1 MPKFSASQCRGP
13 CWKPELKRFFCAQT
27 LFFFRKMWKSV
38 APDMSG
44 FTGQKRGLNVS
55 QSQVAEARP
64 VALTL
69 PDGKVKKFDTVPT
82 GLDLATSIGPSLAKA
97 AVAVKVDGEYRD
109 LMRPIEQDA
118 KVEIVT
124 RTSDYGLEMIRHDC
138 AHLMAEAVQEIYPGT
153 QVTIGPNIEN
163 GFYYDFHR
171 EQPFTPDD
179 LTKIEAKM
187 KEIVARDAKFTR
199 EVWSRD
205 AAISFFKARGEHF
218 KVEIIKDLPEGE
230 PISVYRQGQWLD
242 LCRGPHMPSMGKIGT
257 AFKLMKVAGAYWRGD
272 AKNPMLQ
279 RIYGTAW
286 RDQKELDQYL
296 FMLEEA
302 EKRDHRKLGREMHL
316 FHQQDEAAGSVF
328 WHPRGWTLYRTLENF
343 VRDRI
348 AADGYV
354 EVKTPQLYDSSL
366 FKASGHWDLYGDNM
380 FKVSADGGEKWLG
393 IKPMNCPAH
402 VQIFKQGLKSYKELP
417 IRMAEFGACHRNEP
431 SGALHGIMRVRA
443 FTQDDAHI
451 FCRADQI
458 TDESLRYF
466 KLQLGVYRDLGFAP
480 ENIKVKLALRP
491 GPDKRVGTDE
501 LWDKAED
508 GLRMALRTAGLAF
521 EELPEE
527 GAFYGPK
534 VEFHLIDALGRSWQ
548 CGTLQL
554 DFNLPERLDADYVG
568 EDSARH
574 RPVMLHRALLGS
586 LERFIAIMI
595 EHYAGKFPLWLA
607 PVQVVIAT
615 VTNEADGYAQEV
627 AATLRAA
634 GLRVEIDSRNEK
646 IGYKIREH
654 SLQKIPVL
662 AVVGMRD
669 AEAKNVV
676 LRRLGS
682 EEQTTLSLADAAQK
696 LATEARRPSGVA

>member
-1 MPKFSASQCRGP
+1 MSQ
-13 CWKPELKRFFCAQT
+13 AQA
-27 LFFFRKMWKSV
+27 V
-38 APDMSG
+38 AHHI
-44 FTGQKRGLNVS
+44 
-55 QSQVAEARP
+55 
-64 VALTL
+64 ALTL
-69 PDGKVKKFDTVPT
+69 PDGKVKKFDTTPT
-82 GLDLATSIGPSLAKA
+82 GADLAAAIGPSLAKA
-97 AVAVKVDGEYRD
+97 AVAVRVDGEYRD
-109 LMRPIEQDA
+109 LLRPIEQDA

-124 RTSDYGLEMIRHDC
+124 RTSEYGLEMIRHDC
-138 AHLMAEAVQEIYPGT
+138 AHVMAEAVQELFPGT
-153 QVTIGPNIEN
+153 QVTLGPNIDN
-163 GFYYDFHR
+163 GFYYDFYR

-179 LTKIEAKM
+179 LSKIEAKM
-187 KEIVARDAKFTR
+187 REIIARDAKLTR
-199 EVWSRD
+199 EVWTRD
-205 AAISFFKARGEHF
+205 AAISFFKARGETF

-230 PISVYRQGQWLD
+230 TITIYRQGQWLD
-242 LCRGPHMPSMGKIGT
+242 LCRGPHMPSVGKVGT

-286 RDQKELDQYL
+286 RDQKELDLYL
-296 FMLEEA
+296 HQLEEA

-328 WHPRGWTLYRTLENF
+328 WHPRGWTLYRTLEGF
-343 VRDRI
+343 VRSRI
-348 AADGYV
+348 ENDGYV

-380 FKVSADGGEKWLG
+380 FKVQADNGEKWLG

-402 VQIFKQGLKSYKELP
+402 VQIFKQGLKSYRDLP

-458 TDESLRYF
+458 TEESLRYF
-466 KLQLGVYRDLGFAP
+466 KLQLGVYEDLGFKR
-480 ENIKVKLALRP
+480 ESIKVKLALRP
-491 GPDKRVGTDE
+491 GPEKRVGDDA
-501 LWDKAED
+501 LWDRAEE
-508 GLRMALRTAGLAF
+508 GLRQSLRTAGLEF

-534 VEFHLIDALGRSWQ
+534 VEFHLIDAIGRSWQ

-574 RPVMLHRALLGS
+574 RPVMLHRAILGS
-586 LERFIAIMI
+586 LERFIAILI
-595 EHYAGKFPLWLA
+595 EHHAGKFPLWLA
-607 PVQVVIAT
+607 PVQVVVVG
-615 VTNEADGYAQEV
+615 VTNEADGYVVEV
-627 AATLRAA
+627 AATLKVA
-634 GLRVEIDSRNEK
+634 GLRVETDTRNEK

-669 AEAKNVV
+669 AEGKTVV

-682 EEQTTLSLADAAQK
+682 EEQQTLSLTDAAK
-696 LATEARRPSGVA
+696 MLAEEAKRP